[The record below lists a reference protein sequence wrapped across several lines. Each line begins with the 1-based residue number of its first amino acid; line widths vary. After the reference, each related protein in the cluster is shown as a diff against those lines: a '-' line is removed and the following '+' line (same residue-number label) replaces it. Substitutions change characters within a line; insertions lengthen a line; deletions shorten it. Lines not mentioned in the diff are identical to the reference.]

1 MHNTRNRRRKKH
13 TGATL
18 VEYAFAVPILFL
30 TMFACLEFVRVGML
44 QGLAENAVYE
54 ADRHIIVPGSTKAEA
69 NRVLSILGTRGASV
83 AVTATN
89 ADGTQTQIDDS
100 TQRIAVDIAIPL
112 AQNALF
118 VAQFMSAENITAYA
132 TLTFESYRGF
142 YDGNSS

>member
-1 MHNTRNRRRKKH
+1 MRRP
-13 TGATL
+13 GISL
-18 VEYAFAVPILFL
+18 CQVPQ
-30 TMFACLEFVRVGML
+30 R
-44 QGLAENAVYE
+44 Q
-54 ADRHIIVPGSTKAEA
+54 IVPGSTKAEGIAEA
-69 NRVLSILGTRGASV
+69 NRVLSMLGTRGASV

-112 AQNALF
+112 VQNALF